1 MQIQSQS
8 LNYLNAYN
16 AISASSAKTDVAITT
31 SSTAN
36 TTSSADVV
44 SISSEAQQLL
54 QASQTPSTTSSAS
67 GSKYVLSADSPYKR
81 LSELFHEDPSD
92 AAKNAYEFAS
102 NSSNDILYDAD
113 SISNPPLRYW
123 ASKEVVTP
131 ESIKYFNQMKDKA
144 TSEKMDIYNSEKAK
158 GTSDADI
165 LDMIFAYNDAQPEE
179 YRKMTGWGY

>member
-1 MQIQSQS
+1 MQIQTQS

-16 AISASSAKTDVAITT
+16 VISASSAKTDVAITT

-67 GSKYVLSADSPYKR
+67 KYVLSADSKYKR
-81 LSELFHEDPSD
+81 LSDAFHSDSSD
-92 AAKNAYEFAS
+92 AEKYAYEFAS

-131 ESIKYFNQMKDKA
+131 ESIKYFNQMRDKA

-165 LDMIFAYNDAQPEE
+165 IDMIFAYNDAQPEE
-179 YRKMTGWGY
+179 YKKMSGWGY